1 MAVVPG
7 LDQLGDG
14 LVQKDDSIR
23 VPLFIVRIDGIIY
36 NTGMCIEPLN
46 DKLVIQFVVPK
57 SSKQMPLMYIP
68 FIITIIKCDM
78 VE

>member
-36 NTGMCIEPLN
+36 NTGMCIEPFN
-46 DKLVIQFVVPK
+46 DKLVILFVVLK
-57 SSKQMPLMYIP
+57 SSKQMPLMY
-68 FIITIIKCDM
+68 TVHYYHNKM
-78 VE
+78 